1 MKTKQRVFL
10 SENGNLILVST
21 NRKLAF
27 SIDSMTYLGEL

>member
-27 SIDSMTYLGEL
+27 SLINMQYLGEL